1 MKNNFLLMLF
11 ILIVVTA
18 FSSVSSNRESM
29 HGFVYTP
36 KSRSVL
42 CWIEQN
48 DDCGSASNDPMSIE
62 GASGFPKQGAKD
74 GRIASGDN
82 FWFSQLDQQNSDR
95 WHKNNIKVGKNIF
108 EWFLTQPNYTVSWE
122 FYITKQDWDPNAP
135 LTRDSFESKPFC
147 LRSNDGKKLTVDEM
161 NIECDVPKR
170 SGYQIILGI
179 WTIADTGSAFYQVI
193 DVNISDI

>member
-29 HGFVYTP
+29 HGFIYPP

-48 DDCGSASNDPMSIE
+48 DDCGSTSNDPMSIE
-62 GASGFPKQGAKD
+62 GASRFPKQGAKD

-95 WHKNNIKVGKNIF
+95 WHKNNIKV
-108 EWFLTQPNYTVSWE
+108 T
-122 FYITKQDWDPNAP
+122 
-135 LTRDSFESKPFC
+135 
-147 LRSNDGKKLTVDEM
+147 
-161 NIECDVPKR
+161 
-170 SGYQIILGI
+170 
-179 WTIADTGSAFYQVI
+179 
-193 DVNISDI
+193 

>member
-1 MKNNFLLMLF
+1 MKNNFLLILF

-29 HGFVYTP
+29 HGFIYTP

-48 DDCGSASNDPMSIE
+48 KDCGSASSDPMSIE
-62 GASGFPKQGAKD
+62 GTSGFPQHGAKD

-82 FWFSQLDQQNSDR
+82 FWFNPLDQQSIDR
-95 WHKNNIKVGKNIF
+95 WQKNNIKVGKNIF
-108 EWFLTQPNYTVSWE
+108 EWFLTQPNHTISWE

-135 LTRDSFESKPFC
+135 LTRNSFESKPFC
-147 LRSNDGKKLTVDEM
+147 LRYNDGKRLTVDEM
-161 NIECDVPKR
+161 KIECDVPKR
-170 SGYQIILGI
+170 SGYQIILGL
-179 WTIADTGSAFYQVI
+179 WTIADTDSAFYQVI
-193 DVNISDI
+193 DVNVSDK